1 LGKAA
6 ILTPTYYEETD
17 MPLQNFGSI
26 LNFAEE
32 LERLDRQFYEAAA
45 GNPACTAH
53 RALFTELAGGAAKNA
68 ASVQRIRR
76 ENVTEMI
83 LEPITD
89 FTRAPFC
96 EACEGAAVLGAAE
109 VLETAKRLEA
119 RAERY
124 YAEAAAKLKSL
135 PEVARALRGL
145 GKQRTAR
152 AAKLASA

>member
-1 LGKAA
+1 
-6 ILTPTYYEETD
+6 

-32 LERLDRQFYEAAA
+32 LESQDRQFYEAAA
-45 GNPACTAH
+45 GNPACAAL
-53 RALFTELAGGAAKNA
+53 RELFTALAAEAGKTVQT
-68 ASVQRIRR
+68 VQRIRR

-96 EACEGAAVLGAAE
+96 EACAGASVQGAGDVLS
-109 VLETAKRLEA
+109 TAKRLEA

-124 YAEAAAKLKSL
+124 YTEAAAKLNAL
-135 PEVARALRGL
+135 PEVARALKRL
-145 GKQRTAR
+145 GKLRTAR
-152 AAKLASA
+152 AGRLAGV